1 MIELKTSDCCLSF
14 LLDEMKVIVNEFKE
28 KRGYRI

>member
-1 MIELKTSDCCLSF
+1 MIELKTSDRCLSF

>member
-1 MIELKTSDCCLSF
+1 MIELKTSDQCLSF